1 MSYPRVSVL
10 VAVRNGERFLE
21 QALQSIEKQTL
32 EPFETL
38 VIDGHSTDRTADIAR
53 SFSQVSYHL
62 QVGKGIGDA
71 YNCGIQLA
79 RGELIAFLSHD
90 DLWTPDKLETQ
101 ATFMVDHPEVDFSL
115 THMKFFLEPGE
126 LPPPGFRESWLVGDQ
141 AGQIMETL
149 MVRPKV
155 FECTG
160 LFDTALSTG
169 EDLDWF
175 ARATDMGMSKAVIP
189 QVLLHKRIHST
200 NLSLTTTENNQNVLA
215 ALRRSILRKRHG

>member
-1 MSYPRVSVL
+1 MSYPPVSVI

-38 VIDGHSTDRTADIAR
+38 VIDGYSTDQTADIAR
-53 SFSQVSYHL
+53 SFPQVQYHL
-62 QVGKGIGDA
+62 QAGKGISDA

-101 ATFMVDHPEVDFSL
+101 VTFMVDHPEVDFSL
-115 THMKFFLEPGE
+115 AHVKFFLEPGE
-126 LPPPGFRESWLVGDQ
+126 SPPPGFRESWLVGDQ
-141 AGQIMETL
+141 VGQIMETL
-149 MVRPKV
+149 MVRPNV
-155 FECTG
+155 FERAG

-175 ARATDMGMSKAVIP
+175 ARATDMGLSKAVIP
-189 QVLLHKRIHST
+189 HVLLHKRIHST
-200 NLSLTTTENNQNVLA
+200 NLSLTTTDNNQNVLA

>member
-1 MSYPRVSVL
+1 MSYPHVSVI
-10 VAVRNGERFLE
+10 VAVRNGERFLK
-21 QALQSIEKQTL
+21 QALQSIAHQTF

-38 VIDGHSTDRTADIAR
+38 VIDGHSTDQTADIAR
-53 SFSQVSYHL
+53 SFPQVKYHL
-62 QVGKGIGDA
+62 QAGTGIGDA

-101 ATFMVDHPEVDFSL
+101 VTFMVDHPEVDFSL
-115 THMKFFLEPGE
+115 AHMKFFLEPGE
-126 LPPPGFRESWLVGDQ
+126 SPPPGFRESWLVGDQ
-141 AGQIMETL
+141 VGQIMETL
-149 MVRPKV
+149 MARLTV
-155 FECTG
+155 FERAG

-175 ARATDMGMSKAVIP
+175 ARATDMGLSKAVIP

-200 NLSLTTTENNQNVLA
+200 NLSLTTAENNQNVLA

>member
-1 MSYPRVSVL
+1 MNYPPVSVI

-21 QALQSIEKQTL
+21 QALQSIRKQTL
-32 EPFETL
+32 DPFEIL
-38 VIDGHSTDRTADIAR
+38 VIDGRSTDRTADIAR
-53 SFSQVSYHL
+53 SFSQVRYHL
-62 QVGKGIGDA
+62 QAGKGIGDA

-101 ATFMVDHPEVDFSL
+101 VTFMVDHPEVDFSL
-115 THMKFFLEPGE
+115 THMRFFLEPGE
-126 LPPPGFRESWLVGDQ
+126 SPPPGFRKSWLVGDQ
-141 AGQIMETL
+141 VGQIMETL

-155 FECTG
+155 FAHVG

-175 ARATDMGMSKAVIP
+175 ARVSDLGLAKAVIP

-200 NLSLTTTENNQNVLA
+200 NLSLTTTENNQNMLA
-215 ALRRSILRKRHG
+215 ALRRSILRKRHD